1 MRRIV
6 MFVAALTT
14 GVGVFLLQVGTANAS
29 PLASSVSATQSNGA
43 GQSNRAEQSG
53 SNRSSTTQWA
63 PAINLGPQLAVLGS
77 NTGSTV
83 VSAPSS
89 DTNQGI
95 SQKVDQSNG
104 AGQSGTAVAVGG
116 SQPHQAPCA
125 KGDKDQHGQGQG
137 QQGKGEGEG
146 KGQQGKGQGQ
156 GQGQQ
161 GQGQQG
167 KGSAAGGAEASQS
180 NQLGQSNNAKQS
192 ASNSSKTTQI
202 APAIN
207 VQPQLALLGSNG
219 GSTVV
224 SAPSSSTN
232 QGIAQ
237 STSQTNGA
245 GQSGLASALGSPLGL

>member
-1 MRRIV
+1 
-6 MFVAALTT
+6 
-14 GVGVFLLQVGTANAS
+14 
-29 PLASSVSATQSNGA
+29 
-43 GQSNRAEQSG
+43 
-53 SNRSSTTQWA
+53 
-63 PAINLGPQLAVLGS
+63 
-77 NTGSTV
+77 

-95 SQKVDQSNG
+95 SQQADQSNG

-116 SQPHQAPCA
+116 SEPHQAPWA
-125 KGDKDQHGQGQG
+125 KGDKGQQGQGEQGQDQG
-137 QQGKGEGEG
+137 QQG
-146 KGQQGKGQGQ
+146 QD
-156 GQGQQ
+156 QGQQ
-161 GQGQQG
+161 GQGQG
-167 KGSAAGGAEASQS
+167 NGGSGTAGAEASQS